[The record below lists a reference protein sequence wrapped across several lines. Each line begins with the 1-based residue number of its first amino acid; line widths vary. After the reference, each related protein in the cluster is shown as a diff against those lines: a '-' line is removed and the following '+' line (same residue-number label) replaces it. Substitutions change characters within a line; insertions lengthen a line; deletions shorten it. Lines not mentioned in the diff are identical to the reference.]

1 MLNSKEPIK
10 VDHLQKLVNQSVL
23 NSALLTDKCLT
34 DSFSESKK
42 NFCHLI
48 GEERLKY
55 IYIYLLDS
63 SYLEVKKKPIKVV
76 NA

>member
-55 IYIYLLDS
+55 IYISTRFQLLRG
-63 SYLEVKKKPIKVV
+63 EKK
-76 NA
+76 AHQSC

>member
-1 MLNSKEPIK
+1 MLNSKEPMK

-55 IYIYLLDS
+55 IYLLDS
-63 SYLEVKKKPIKVV
+63 SYLEVKKK
-76 NA
+76 AHQSC